1 MNFLARTDFNKL
13 THTQRVEWFRR
24 TDEAWRAFIE
34 GDGSEAGYEKLQI
47 HYQEILDEVR
57 HECR

>member
-1 MNFLARTDFNKL
+1 MNFLSSDEFNNL

-34 GDGSEAGYEKLQI
+34 GDGSEAGYKKLQI
-47 HYQEILDEVR
+47 YYREILDEVR
-57 HECR
+57 REI